1 MPKEFTEQD
10 LAKLN
15 EWRDIQYDIEE
26 IKKIMARRKNFLESK
41 ASELL
46 TPAAKAMIA
55 LGVKS
60 LNLAELVLKEAVDS
74 WE

>member
-26 IKKIMARRKNFLESK
+26 IKKIMARRKKFLESK

-46 TPAAKAMIA
+46 TPAARAMIA